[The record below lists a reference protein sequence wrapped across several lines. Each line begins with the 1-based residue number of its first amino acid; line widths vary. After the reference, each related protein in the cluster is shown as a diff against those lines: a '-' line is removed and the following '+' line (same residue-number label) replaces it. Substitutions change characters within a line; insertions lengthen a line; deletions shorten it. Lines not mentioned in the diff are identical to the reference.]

1 MTTVGLGDLL
11 PANVYEVSILSGFM
25 VVSCGTFAYL
35 FNAIGLILGEV
46 NQKNKKFAEEM
57 RLVTRYINITS

>member
-1 MTTVGLGDLL
+1 MTTVGLGDLI

-25 VVSCGTFAYL
+25 LVSCGTFAYL

-46 NQKNKKFAEEM
+46 N
-57 RLVTRYINITS
+57 